1 MYGVTTYLKVVKK
14 WVIASE
20 IPEFIRGLFFA
31 PLKGG
36 ISENLK
42 WIKMTDKSYLS
53 SFGNVYENFSLA

>member
-20 IPEFIRGLFFA
+20 ILEFIGDLFFA

-36 ISENLK
+36 ITANYIWQGNLYY
-42 WIKMTDKSYLS
+42 ILLTFLMI
-53 SFGNVYENFSLA
+53 VNFFLTN